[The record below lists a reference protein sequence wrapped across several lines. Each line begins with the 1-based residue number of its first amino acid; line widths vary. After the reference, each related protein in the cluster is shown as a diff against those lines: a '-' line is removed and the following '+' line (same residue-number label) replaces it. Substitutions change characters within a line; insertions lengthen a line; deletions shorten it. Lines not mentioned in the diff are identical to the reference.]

1 MKLKTSEFKLENVKS
16 KKELEEEREAII
28 LAAISRIKEE
38 SSSLTSRVKFEE
50 QKRVEYI
57 KEEEERQKR
66 ADALRQEA
74 MIKSEEERRIKIE
87 AERKAKVEREEQ
99 IRLEKL
105 EQQRLMQERLKQEEE
120 ERLRRRQQEKIE
132 TKKTD
137 EVMKKQSLLQMEESK
152 RMEELKI
159 IEERKLQERLQL
171 ESMIQ
176 KEKEYIKKGIVT
188 RRSDDPYGQG
198 FGFVKTGY
206 VSSQKLSILER
217 AASVERTVSP
227 TWSTASSKGAKGLR
241 VTWAESPGS
250 SRPGSKMSGT
260 DKVAEFEALALQS
273 ETPPLAGEWAVSKG
287 MESQAYS
294 QKSVISSQASSKSI
308 VQQSQSSSS
317 SSMAAEVSNKIAV
330 KESPEKVAQIDAPVV
345 PSETLPSVGELALT
359 RAWRVMHSPKKVQS
373 QCHLNQ

>member
-1 MKLKTSEFKLENVKS
+1 
-16 KKELEEEREAII
+16 
-28 LAAISRIKEE
+28 
-38 SSSLTSRVKFEE
+38 
-50 QKRVEYI
+50 
-57 KEEEERQKR
+57 
-66 ADALRQEA
+66 
-74 MIKSEEERRIKIE
+74 
-87 AERKAKVEREEQ
+87 
-99 IRLEKL
+99 
-105 EQQRLMQERLKQEEE
+105 
-120 ERLRRRQQEKIE
+120 
-132 TKKTD
+132 
-137 EVMKKQSLLQMEESK
+137 
-152 RMEELKI
+152 MEELKI

-345 PSETLPSVGELALT
+345 PSETLPSVGELALNKSMESQ
-359 RAWRVMHSPKKVQS
+359 AFSQKSAISMSSQSSNKSQSSSASSMAAVHDSSLAVQS
-373 QCHLNQ
+373 ASTASKSQTSAFSSSFKSESASQATSTMASFKSSSVKTSSSSFMKSSQINTFEAFPGMGGIENLNLEGEKPSNFLMQ